1 MSGAEQAIKCNRCQ
15 GGEPGYVCAGC
26 LDKIA
31 AKSNAQRQR
40 EYRARKAAETV
51 TEVRGIFAHPD
62 DHAEVKEAAAKIA
75 RRRQRAAKRAAP

>member
-1 MSGAEQAIKCNRCQ
+1 MS
-15 GGEPGYVCAGC
+15 
-26 LDKIA
+26 A
-31 AKSNAQRQR
+31 AKTNAERQR

-75 RRRQRAAKRAAP
+75 RRRQRAAKRAAPNAEVRRANGPAA